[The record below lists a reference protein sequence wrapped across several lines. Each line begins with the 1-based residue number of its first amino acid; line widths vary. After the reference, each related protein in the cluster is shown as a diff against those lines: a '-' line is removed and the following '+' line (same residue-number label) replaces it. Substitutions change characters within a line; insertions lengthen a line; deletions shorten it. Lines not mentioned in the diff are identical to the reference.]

1 MRHPAVFVLAA
12 AALSLGAVGSA
23 SSGDLGRPPVYGS
36 PPPPPVYY
44 NWMGCYA
51 GLNAGG
57 VWSINDMTAGFAG
70 GGQAGCN
77 WQMNAFVLGGEADV
91 QYTGLEGSH
100 DALGGTTT
108 IHEDFRSRW
117 LATFRG
123 RLGWVINPS
132 MLIYGTGGL
141 AVANV
146 DTTASWDSGT
156 ASDSTTRAGW
166 TIGTGLEWKFTPQ
179 WSVKAEYL
187 YVDLGHAT
195 TPVFDL
201 DHHLSENIVRVGVN
215 YHF

>member
-44 NWMGCYA
+44 NWTGCYA

-57 VWSINDMTAGFAG
+57 VWSINDMTAGFTG

-91 QYTGLEGSH
+91 QYTGLDGSH

-123 RLGWVINPS
+123 RLGWLINPS

-156 ASDSTTRAGW
+156 ASEFNDTRR
-166 TIGTGLEWKFTPQ
+166 
-179 WSVKAEYL
+179 
-187 YVDLGHAT
+187 VDHWNRLGMEVHAT
-195 TPVFDL
+195 VVRQGRIPVCRSRPR
-201 DHHLSENIVRVGVN
+201 HHPGFRSRSSSLGEYRPRRC
-215 YHF
+215 